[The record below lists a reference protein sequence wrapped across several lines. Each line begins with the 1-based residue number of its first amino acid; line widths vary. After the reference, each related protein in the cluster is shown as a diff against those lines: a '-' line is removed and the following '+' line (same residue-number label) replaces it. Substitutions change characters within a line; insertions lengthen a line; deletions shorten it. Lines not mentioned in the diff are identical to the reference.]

1 MFVVVKL
8 NDDSAL
14 STEQKILN
22 ATEREFL
29 VKGFAGARTT
39 TIASAA
45 GVTHAMLHYYFRT
58 KENLFDRIISEK
70 LAILKR
76 VFENSVNDLYLSL
89 EDMIRSIIC
98 SHLDFIS
105 SNPDLPRFIIS
116 EIYNHPER
124 PSAIVNMLQTNAPHI
139 IAGIQ
144 SKIDRTAAEGRC
156 RKLDANMLMLDIAS
170 LNVFSY
176 IAMPVVNAA
185 FGNCMDD
192 AKAFLNRRKE
202 ENFDT
207 IMSKLKL

>member
-1 MFVVVKL
+1 MAIETT
-8 NDDSAL
+8 DDKTL
-14 STEQKILN
+14 STEEKILK
-22 ATEREFL
+22 AAEHEFL

-39 TIASAA
+39 SIASAA

-58 KENLFDRIISEK
+58 KENLFDRIISDK

-76 VFENSVNDLYLSL
+76 AFEYSVNDLDLSL
-89 EDMIRSIIC
+89 EDMIRNIIC
-98 SHLDFIS
+98 SHLDFIA

-124 PSAIVNMLQTNAPHI
+124 PSAIVSMLQANAPNI

-144 SKIDRTAAEGRC
+144 SKIDRAAADGRC
-156 RKLDANMLMLDIAS
+156 RRLDANMLMLDIAS

-176 IAMPVVNAA
+176 VAMPVVNAA
-185 FGNCMDD
+185 FDNCMED
-192 AKAFLNRRKE
+192 AQRFLSRRKE

-207 IMSKLKL
+207 IMRKLKL